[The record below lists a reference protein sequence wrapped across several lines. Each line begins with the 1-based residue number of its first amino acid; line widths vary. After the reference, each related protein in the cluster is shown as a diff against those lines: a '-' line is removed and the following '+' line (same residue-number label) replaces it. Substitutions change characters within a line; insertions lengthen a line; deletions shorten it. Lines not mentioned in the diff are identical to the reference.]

1 MTRSPVCGVLV
12 PQFIKHKDD
21 AGTSIVTGENDAQ
34 DRTRGGEENTK
45 TSGVRYLLKVTTS
58 YIIITACTVIR
69 PTSTGQK
76 RLLTHIEYRHL
87 LDKKGSYKEFMI
99 P

>member
-1 MTRSPVCGVLV
+1 M

-21 AGTSIVTGENDAQ
+21 AGTSIVTKENDAQ
-34 DRTRGGEENTK
+34 DRTWGRSAK

-69 PTSTGQK
+69 PTFTGQK

-87 LDKKGSYKEFMI
+87 LDKKCSYKEFPI
-99 P
+99 F

>member
-21 AGTSIVTGENDAQ
+21 AGTSIVTRENDAQ
-34 DRTRGGEENTK
+34 DRTWGRSAK

-69 PTSTGQK
+69 PTFTGQK
-76 RLLTHIEYRHL
+76 MLLTHIEYRHL
-87 LDKKGSYKEFMI
+87 LDKKGSYKEFPI
-99 P
+99 F

>member
-1 MTRSPVCGVLV
+1 M

-34 DRTRGGEENTK
+34 DRTRGVEEKTK
-45 TSGVRYLLKVTTS
+45 TSGARYLLKVTTS

-69 PTSTGQK
+69 PTFTGRK
-76 RLLTHIEYRHL
+76 WLLTHIEYRHL
-87 LDKKGSYKEFMI
+87 LDKKGSYKEFLI
-99 P
+99 L